1 MVKVT
6 PDPPAFH
13 KALLRDTDASR
24 RVIDRYLKAP
34 DAQPSP
40 NPFTVDD
47 ELSFEDALAHAAELS
62 TEPLNG
68 SQRAVMHLVE
78 MSKVVVDRALDC
90 LQPR

>member
-24 RVIDRYLKAP
+24 RVIDHYLKAP

-47 ELSFEDALAHAAELS
+47 ELSFEDALAHAAEL
-62 TEPLNG
+62 LHC
-68 SQRAVMHLVE
+68 AV
-78 MSKVVVDRALDC
+78 AP
-90 LQPR
+90 PRRRPSR